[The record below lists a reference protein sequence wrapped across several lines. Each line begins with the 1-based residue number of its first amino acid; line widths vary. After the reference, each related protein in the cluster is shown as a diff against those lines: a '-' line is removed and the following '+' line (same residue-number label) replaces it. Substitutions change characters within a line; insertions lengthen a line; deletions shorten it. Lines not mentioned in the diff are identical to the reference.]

1 MLTEYKE
8 IVKGNWKNMTSD
20 SLFIPALVLW
30 VVAGVLF
37 LFAQKNFS
45 NAMDSLVDKEEEE

>member
-1 MLTEYKE
+1 MWTEYKE

-30 VVAGVLF
+30 IVAGVMF

-45 NAMDSLVDKEEEE
+45 NAIDSLVDKEEEE